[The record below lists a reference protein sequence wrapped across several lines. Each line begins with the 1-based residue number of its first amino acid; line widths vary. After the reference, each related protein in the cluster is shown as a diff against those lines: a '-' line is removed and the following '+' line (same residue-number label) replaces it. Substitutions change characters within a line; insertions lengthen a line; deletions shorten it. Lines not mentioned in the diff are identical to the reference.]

1 MKLSKIKPNPSNPR
15 TIRDDKFNKLVKSI
29 QQFPAMMEKRPIVVD
44 ETMTVLGGN
53 MRLRALQHI
62 YGKSGDIPDNWVT
75 VAQDWTE
82 EQKREFVIKDNAA
95 FGEWDWDALAQ
106 DFNADDLADWGI
118 DIPVPEDATEIPTG
132 DVKDDGFDPEQ
143 PVETVCKK
151 GDIWKL
157 GDHRLMCGD
166 STDSG
171 SVALLMDGERAD
183 IAFTS
188 PPYNLMEGFNTHPS
202 QKGEY
207 LMGRNAYEEYED
219 DLTSEDYASFLTKTL
234 ENCLISA
241 DDVFFNIGYTKGSLI
256 GTALF
261 LGENAQSFCGAI
273 TWVKSGAFMPFLPTQ
288 HGMLGNITEPVY
300 IFSKEAGRKL
310 HHPQWKQGEVSYNIV
325 ETKNASGNEFSKIH
339 AATFPIEFASE
350 FISRFSNKSVFD
362 CFGGTGTTLIAA
374 EQLNRRCYMME
385 LDPHY
390 CDVIIARWEKLTGRK
405 AEKITDGMDV

>member
-1 MKLSKIKPNPSNPR
+1 MKLSQIKPNPSNPR
-15 TIRDDKFNKLVKSI
+15 IIRDDKFNKLVKSI

-75 VAQDWTE
+75 VAEGWTD

-95 FGEWDWDALAQ
+95 FGEWDWDALANEW
-106 DFNADDLADWGI
+106 NADDLTDWGI

-132 DVKDDGFDPEQ
+132 EVKEDGFDPEQ
-143 PVETVCKK
+143 TVETVCKK

-183 IAFTS
+183 MCFTD
-188 PPYNLMEGFNTHPS
+188 PPYALFGNSTGVQGVGDDRMIMPFFRDINNAIKTNTKLMSHAYVCHDWQTSATIKEAFSDLVPKNLIVWKKAD
-202 QKGEY
+202 KGG
-207 LMGRNAYEEYED
+207 LG
-219 DLTSEDYASFLTKTL
+219 SF
-234 ENCLISA
+234 
-241 DDVFFNIGYTKGSLI
+241 YTKIYELI
-256 GTALF
+256 WLFANEYKKNIVKNNKAKARVINGTPNIW
-261 LGENAQSFCGAI
+261 ECTIVHSTKRDHNAQKPVKIVATAI
-273 TWVKSGAFMPFLPTQ
+273 S
-288 HGMLGNITEPVY
+288 NSSDE
-300 IFSKEAGRKL
+300 
-310 HHPQWKQGEVSYNIV
+310 GE
-325 ETKNASGNEFSKIH
+325 
-339 AATFPIEFASE
+339 
-350 FISRFSNKSVFD
+350 SVLD
-362 CFGGTGTTLIAA
+362 LFGGSGTTMIAA

-390 CDVIIARWEKLTGRK
+390 CDIIIARWEKFTGRK

>member
-1 MKLSKIKPNPSNPR
+1 MKLSQIKPNPSNPR

-62 YGKSGDIPDNWVT
+62 YGKSGDIPDNWAT
-75 VAQDWTE
+75 VAQGWTE
-82 EQKREFVIKDNAA
+82 EQKREFIIKDNAA

-171 SVALLMDGERAD
+171 SVALLMEGEKAD
-183 IAFTS
+183 MCFTDPPYGVSYAEKNEYLNAISRGNCIQIPIENDHSSPSEMFEFWKGVFGIIGEFTKECMAYYITS
-188 PPYNLMEGFNTHPS
+188 PQGGELLLLLQAIQESETLALKHMLIWNKNNHVLGRCDYNYKHEPIIYGWKKKGTHHFVGGSKFKTSVWDIPKP
-202 QKGEY
+202 QKS
-207 LMGRNAYEEYED
+207 
-219 DLTSEDYASFLTKTL
+219 DLHPTMKPVELVSA
-234 ENCLISA
+234 CLLDNSVA
-241 DDVFFNIGYTKGSLI
+241 G
-256 GTALF
+256 
-261 LGENAQSFCGAI
+261 QSVI
-273 TWVKSGAFMPFLPTQ
+273 DL
-288 HGMLGNITEPVY
+288 
-300 IFSKEAGRKL
+300 
-310 HHPQWKQGEVSYNIV
+310 
-325 ETKNASGNEFSKIH
+325 
-339 AATFPIEFASE
+339 
-350 FISRFSNKSVFD
+350 
-362 CFGGTGTTLIAA
+362 FGGSGTTMIAA

-390 CDVIIARWEKLTGRK
+390 CDVIIARWEKFTGRK